1 MSAHCVRGVKFY
13 PQLVRSHAKKTIE
26 LMKKKE
32 GYLRFLNIIMFC
44 GVVSTY
50 VHPLSINSPAS
61 FSSLAVAWW

>member
-1 MSAHCVRGVKFY
+1 
-13 PQLVRSHAKKTIE
+13 
-26 LMKKKE
+26 
-32 GYLRFLNIIMFC
+32 MFC